1 MKAFQ
6 NFQLLTPTPKQN
18 VNEIWLLTI
27 LQQLAING
35 NRGAQQE
42 FSVSMKASKEIEQ
55 FQQEFLTWECNVK
68 NNSIGLPESD
78 KK

>member
-1 MKAFQ
+1 VVRTTGSK
-6 NFQLLTPTPKQN
+6 KE
-18 VNEIWLLTI
+18 VI

-42 FSVSMKASKEIEQ
+42 FCFNKSFKRNCSI
-55 FQQEFLTWECNVK
+55 LTGMIGIRNV
-68 NNSIGLPESD
+68 GVRC